1 MRAANLIIFFKN
13 LYFTA
18 IFLVIRKNIRYLEII
33 IIFAFLKYMTMKDTK
48 ETKITRDEFKNT
60 ILTDYRLI
68 REVRDSSALGR
79 RDVLSGK
86 GSFGIFGDGKELAQ
100 IALAKTFKDGDFRA
114 GYYRDQTFM
123 TAIGQYSPKHM
134 FSALYGDPELEREP
148 SSGSRQMMNHFGT
161 HFLNEDGSWK
171 NLMKQKNSTSD
182 MACLASQFPRLVG
195 LAQASQVYRNN
206 KELAKQKSNFTNN
219 GSEIVFATIGNSS
232 CAEGHFWEAVNAI
245 GVLQVPAIIS
255 IWDDGYGISVSNE
268 IQMTKSDVSEV
279 LAGFQRG
286 KNNAGF
292 EIIKVKGWDYPALI
306 EAYEKAEKLARK
318 DHIPSIIHVVEMTQP
333 TGHSTS
339 GSHERYKSKDR
350 LKWEE
355 EYDCIKKFKEWILD
369 NNIATSQEI
378 ELIDKESLDSV
389 KQQRKEAWQEYQ
401 SPIKSELKE
410 LINIF
415 NSVYSK
421 LSISEIPD
429 WIKDLNQSSMYGL
442 FRRDYLSKARN
453 LLAML
458 TKYDLPEKEDLKRFI
473 NRVNQENHQRYNT
486 KLYNT
491 SINSAR
497 NVVEVKPEYDANAQE
512 VDGRIIL
519 RDNFHH
525 MFENI
530 PEAMIFGEDVGKIG
544 GVNQGCEGLQEKFGE
559 ERVADTGIREAT
571 IIGQGIGLSLRGLK
585 PIAEMQYL
593 DYVIYGFQPMV
604 DDISSLHYRTHGGQI
619 SPLIIR
625 TRGHRLEGIWHSGS
639 PIGMILHGTRG
650 INLCVPRDMTR
661 AAGFYNTL
669 MQADEPAMVIECLNG
684 YRVKEKLPN
693 NIGEFRVPLGKIEKT
708 LSGSDITLVT
718 YGSTWRIVMEAAEL
732 LSESGISCDVI
743 DVQTL
748 IPFDIGHDIVESV
761 KKTNR
766 LLVIDEDVPGGA
778 SSFILQQVIED
789 QEGYKYLDSKP
800 STLTAKEHRPPY
812 GKDGDYFTK
821 PSKEDVFEKVYEMMN
836 EVDPVKYPAIY

>member
-1 MRAANLIIFFKN
+1 MTDMAN
-13 LYFTA
+13 A
-18 IFLVIRKNIRYLEII
+18 
-33 IIFAFLKYMTMKDTK
+33 
-48 ETKITRDEFKNT
+48 KITRDEFKNT
-60 ILTDYRLI
+60 ILSDYRI
-68 REVRDSSALGR
+68 ICEVRHSGSLGR

-100 IALAKTFKDGDFRA
+100 IALAKTFRDGDFRA

-148 SSGSRQMMNHFGT
+148 SSGSRQMMNHFGSR
-161 HFLNEDGSWK
+161 FLNNDGSWK
-171 NLMKQKNSTSD
+171 NLMSQKNSTSD

-195 LAQASQVYRNN
+195 LAQASQIYRNN
-206 KELAKQKSNFTNN
+206 KDLADKNPNFTNN
-219 GSEIVFATIGNSS
+219 GSEIAFATIGNSS

-268 IQMTKSDVSEV
+268 VQMTKSDVSEV
-279 LAGFQRG
+279 LSGFQRD
-286 KNNAGF
+286 KKSDGF
-292 EIIKVKGWDYPALI
+292 EIIKVKGWDYPGLI
-306 EAYEKAEKLARK
+306 EAYEKAEKLARDK
-318 DHIPSIIHVVEMTQP
+318 HIPSIIHVIEMTQP

-339 GSHERYKSKDR
+339 GSHERYKSKER
-350 LKWEE
+350 LKWENDF
-355 EYDCIKKFKEWILD
+355 DCIKKFKEWIIE
-369 NNIATSQEI
+369 NNIATSEEI
-378 ELIDKESLDSV
+378 EIIDKESLDSV
-389 KQQRKEAWQEYQ
+389 KQQRKEAWNEYQ
-401 SPIKSELKE
+401 KPIKEELKE
-410 LINIF
+410 LVGIF
-415 NSVYSK
+415 DSISSK
-421 LSISEIPD
+421 LGISEVD
-429 WIKDLNQSSMYGL
+429 NWIKDLNQSALYGL

-453 LLAML
+453 LLSMIV
-458 TKYDLPEKEDLKRFI
+458 KHDLPEKDMLVSFI
-473 NRVNQENHQRYNT
+473 NRINNENHQRYNT
-486 KLYNT
+486 KLYNN
-491 SINSAR
+491 SDKSAR
-497 NVVEVKPEYDANAQE
+497 KVLEVKPTYDTNAEE

-525 MFENI
+525 MFEAI

-571 IIGQGIGLSLRGLK
+571 IIGQGIGLSLRGLR

-639 PIGMILHGTRG
+639 PIGMIIHGTRG

-669 MQADEPAMVIECLNG
+669 MQAEEPAMVIECLNG
-684 YRVKEKLPN
+684 YRVKEKMPN
-693 NIGEFRVPLGKIEKT
+693 NIGDFRTPLGVVEKT
-708 LSGSDITLVT
+708 NTGKDITLVT
-718 YGSTWRIVMEAAEL
+718 YGSTWRIVMESVVL
-732 LSESGISCDVI
+732 LEKVGIYCDVI

-748 IPFDIGHDIVESV
+748 IPFDINHDIVNSV
-761 KKTNR
+761 KNTNR

-778 SSFILQQVIED
+778 SSYILQNIIEE
-789 QEGYKYLDSKP
+789 QGGYEYLDSKP

-821 PSKEDVFEKVYEMMN
+821 PSKEDIFEKVYSMMN
-836 EVDPVKYPAIY
+836 EVDPNKYPDLY